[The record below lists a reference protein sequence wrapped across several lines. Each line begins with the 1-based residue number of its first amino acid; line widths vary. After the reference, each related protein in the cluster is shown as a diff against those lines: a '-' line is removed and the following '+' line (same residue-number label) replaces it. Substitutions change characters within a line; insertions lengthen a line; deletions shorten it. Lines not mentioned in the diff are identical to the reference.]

1 MRKCH
6 WGTMGFSD
14 GHMRI
19 YGKVG
24 YPLSLWMIF
33 FGFCG
38 AGRGGGGG
46 EGGEFGNAASVFC
59 FLEGGLEGTFLYW
72 VFF

>member
-33 FGFCG
+33 LVFVEQV
-38 AGRGGGGG
+38 G
-46 EGGEFGNAASVFC
+46 EGIWECCKYVLFS
-59 FLEGGLEGTFLYW
+59 GGRLGGYIFVLG
-72 VFF
+72 FFFREDG